1 MAYFL
6 LFVLHGSW
14 KVCMFVVALFVRNK
28 CHSCNFFRSFVRLP
42 TKRHFA
48 VGNGT
53 LKLTQQHQ
61 RTARIRSLSQ

>member
-28 CHSCNFFRSFVRLP
+28 CHSCNFFVRSFVRQ
-42 TKRHFA
+42 
-48 VGNGT
+48 
-53 LKLTQQHQ
+53 LKDILQWEMVL
-61 RTARIRSLSQ
+61 LS